1 MHTLFSWLLLSVSV
15 WITALI
21 LPGFR
26 VRGFG
31 GALVVAAIFGL
42 LNWALGWLLFVMIGV
57 GTLGIGFFLAFIT
70 RWIVDAILLKVT
82 DWTTDRLEIRSFGWA
97 LAAALIMSLLGTAS
111 DYIMH
116 DTRFAAHVGHSAP
129 VAPQHEIQL

>member
-1 MHTLFSWLLLSVSV
+1 MHILISWLLLSVSV

-42 LNWALGWLLFVMIGV
+42 LNWAMGWLLFVAIGL
-57 GTLGIGFFLAFIT
+57 GTLGLGFLLAFIT
-70 RWIVDAILLKVT
+70 RWIVDAILLKIT
-82 DWTTDRLEIRSFGWA
+82 DWATDRLEIRSFGWA
-97 LAAALIMSLLGTAS
+97 LAAALVMSLLGTAA
-111 DYIMH
+111 DYIFHPTSPMARS
-116 DTRFAAHVGHSAP
+116 TV
-129 VAPQHEIQL
+129 VAPQPDVRL